1 MKEYY
6 TPLFIYNFISWAR
19 WIASKRV
26 EEERTN
32 VSLNILMA
40 FLQVIQ
46 FILNEEVKSR
56 RLDREYKSDVAYA
69 ILYIAKCCSTTDLVF
84 PTKTQHYW
92 GNVCK
97 YQDTKPT
104 TLFQ

>member
-1 MKEYY
+1 MREYP
-6 TPLFIYNFISWAR
+6 TPLFIYNFISWAG
-19 WIASKRV
+19 WITSKRV
-26 EEERTN
+26 EG
-32 VSLNILMA
+32 SLNILMA

-46 FILNEEVKSR
+46 FILHEEGKSR
-56 RLDREYKSDVAYA
+56 RLDRDYKSDVAYA
-69 ILYIAKCCSTTDLVF
+69 ILYIAKCSSTTDLLF
-84 PTKTQHYW
+84 PTKKQHYW